1 MSAPLRVVF
10 MGTPDFAVPSLHA
23 LAEDPRCEVT
33 LVVTQPDR
41 RRGRGKQHTPP
52 PVGAAADTL
61 GIPRY
66 QPESLKTDEA
76 YARLAAETAD
86 LFVVAAYGQILRQRV
101 LDLPRLGCV
110 NVHASLLPRWRGA
123 APIQWSVAHGDG
135 ATGVS
140 IMQMERGLDTGPV
153 WSMRAVMVG
162 ETETAGELHDR
173 LAPLGADL
181 LLDTLP
187 AIAGGDDAPVPQAN
201 SRTTYARMLTREDR
215 RVDFT
220 WPATRVAWHING
232 MTPWPGVKVACGDDG
247 LTLSRARPSDVEV
260 AEGTPPGAVVL
271 ADADSGLHVAC
282 GDGKAVEILEM
293 QRAGKRVMP
302 ARTCLLG
309 MSMPDAAAFEPVV

>member
-1 MSAPLRVVF
+1 MPVRVVF
-10 MGTPDFAVPSLHA
+10 MGTPDFAVPSLRA
-23 LAEDPRCEVT
+23 LAAAEGCDVT

-41 RRGRGKQHTPP
+41 RRGRGKQLTPP
-52 PVGAAADTL
+52 PVGAAADGL
-61 GIPRY
+61 GIPRF

-76 YARLAAETAD
+76 WARLADEDAD
-86 LFVVAAYGQILRQRV
+86 LYVVAAYGQILRQRV
-101 LDLPRLGCV
+101 LDLPRHGCV

-135 ATGVS
+135 VTGVS

-153 WSMRAVMVG
+153 WSMSAVMIS

-173 LAPLGADL
+173 LAMLGAEL
-181 LLDTLP
+181 LVQTLP
-187 AIAGGDDAPVPQAN
+187 AILDGDTRPTPQAS
-201 SRTTYARMLTREDR
+201 SRTSYARMLTRDDR
-215 RVDFT
+215 RVDFA
-220 WPATRVAWHING
+220 WPANRVAWHING

-247 LTLSRARPSDVEV
+247 LTLSRARPSEIEV
-260 AEGTPPGAVVL
+260 APDTPPGAVVL

-282 GDGKAVEILEM
+282 GDGRAVEILEM

-309 MSMPDAAAFEPVV
+309 MSMPEPAAFEPVA